1 MRVAWFEVGLA
12 SFAVVCAAAIGLA
25 LQREDPAIW
34 GAVTT
39 ALLAGR
45 VFLR

>member
-12 SFAVVCAAAIGLA
+12 SFAVACAAAIGLA
-25 LQREDPAIW
+25 LQREDPATW
-34 GAVTT
+34 GTVAA

-45 VFLR
+45 IALR